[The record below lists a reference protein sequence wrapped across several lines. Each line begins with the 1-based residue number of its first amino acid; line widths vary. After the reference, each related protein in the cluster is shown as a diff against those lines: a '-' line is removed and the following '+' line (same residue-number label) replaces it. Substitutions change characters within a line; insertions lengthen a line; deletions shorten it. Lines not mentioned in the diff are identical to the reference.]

1 MSPHP
6 AHHLGGAW
14 AFFLDVDGTLLDI
27 AEAPDRVVVSE
38 RVLTLLADL
47 SVASSRALAL
57 VSGRSIADL
66 DRLFSPLELPVA
78 GLHGAERRD
87 AAGQRHRMTV
97 NGRLAAARK
106 ALAAF
111 SAEHAGTLLEDK
123 GVALALHFRGAP
135 QAERDAWVAVERLL
149 PALAPDFVL
158 QEGKCVL
165 EIKPAGASKSRAIGE
180 FMAEAPFAG
189 RRPVFIGDDI
199 TDEDGFRAVNAL
211 GGLSILVGERDN
223 TVATHHLPAV
233 DDVLAWL
240 SARACGH
247 TEARP

>member
-1 MSPHP
+1 MFPHP
-6 AHHLGGAW
+6 ASHLGGAW

-27 AEAPDRVVVSE
+27 AEAPDRVVVSD

-47 SVASSRALAL
+47 SVASGRALAL

-66 DRLFSPLELPVA
+66 DRLFVPLELPVA

-87 AAGQRHRMTV
+87 AAGRLHRSIV
-97 NGRLAAARK
+97 NGRLGAARA
-106 ALAAF
+106 ALEAF
-111 SAEHAGTLLEDK
+111 SGEHPGTLLENK
-123 GVALALHFRGAP
+123 GVALALHFRSAP
-135 QAERDAWVAVERLL
+135 QAEGAARAAVAGLL

-180 FMAEAPFAG
+180 FMADAPFAG

-211 GGLSILVGERDN
+211 GGLSILVGERSG
-223 TVATHHLPAV
+223 TAATHRLPAV
-233 DDVLAWL
+233 DDVLHWL
-240 SARACGH
+240 SACVRELIEEQA
-247 TEARP
+247 